1 VPVRYNRNTR
11 TVRSVG
17 IEIAHLNLESVPG
30 RIEKKSPVLEK
41 YCFVPYDSEYIPTK
55 DSSLKFHK
63 YFRACNLLMDQVESI
78 SQETLT
84 QNRFPLTE
92 EINAC
97 FEDNMNELTDDQYLL
112 KGLKLATLN
121 QDLLQYK
128 MKEWFLSYICHSG
141 KDLLNNALVNE
152 DSLKLMM
159 EIIYEN
165 SFKNLSIVE
174 VNRNF
179 PIVSILVVKI
189 LRKYSHSNLKKSVLI
204 APNVLDVKQE
214 ILDKYNIQFLSE
226 ELFPSISKKEE
237 HDLAISSFT
246 CGTVSELQN
255 LIQTL
260 SSVVKS
266 NGFILLFYKDKANPA
281 ELFISS
287 VCGEELQ
294 VHSEAVLESVLQDR
308 NLIILSKISDP
319 FGGSLYLIRSPSQAS
334 PQSLVQV
341 TKNDYSWVD
350 QVKEEILRVKSGTIW
365 LVAQDSPINGIVGMV
380 NCLKRESD
388 GERIRL
394 VITSLC

>member
-1 VPVRYNRNTR
+1 
-11 TVRSVG
+11 
-17 IEIAHLNLESVPG
+17 
-30 RIEKKSPVLEK
+30 
-41 YCFVPYDSEYIPTK
+41 
-55 DSSLKFHK
+55 
-63 YFRACNLLMDQVESI
+63 MDQVESI
-78 SQETLT
+78 SHETLT

-97 FEDNMNELTDDQYLL
+97 FEDNINELTDDQYLL

-128 MKEWFLSYICHSG
+128 MKEWFFSYICHSG

-152 DSLKLMM
+152 DSLKLMI
-159 EIIYEN
+159 EIISEN
-165 SFKNLSIVE
+165 SFKNLSVVE

-179 PIVSILVVKI
+179 PIVSILAVKI

-204 APNVLDVKQE
+204 APNVLDVEQE
-214 ILDKYNIQFLSE
+214 LLDKYNIQFLSE

-319 FGGSLYLIRSPSQAS
+319 FGGSLFLIRSPSQAS
-334 PQSLVQV
+334 PQSLVQI

-350 QVKEEILRVKSGTIW
+350 QVKEEILREKSGTIW

-388 GERIRL
+388 GERIRCVFIQEKENNVPSFNPNNPFYHHIL
-394 VITSLC
+394 KKDLIMNVWRNGS